1 MVLDILVEVLRA
13 EDTFA
18 RPILDAVLVADQHT
32 GKTIKVRVF
41 SDHVGILPQVAP

>member
-1 MVLDILVEVLRA
+1 MELDILVEVLRA

-41 SDHVGILPQVAP
+41 SDHTGIPPGHH